1 MNIRNISS
9 HSQLLQRNQEQLG
22 VRSSVQEKTNKIEV
36 SQHELP
42 NSDQKE
48 KLIKATDSMNEI
60 LKKLET
66 SLRFQFHEK
75 LEEYYVTI
83 VDNQTEQVIKEIP
96 PRKMLDMYASIIE
109 SIGIMVDD
117 KI

>member
-1 MNIRNISS
+1 M
-9 HSQLLQRNQEQLG
+9 
-22 VRSSVQEKTNKIEV
+22 
-36 SQHELP
+36 
-42 NSDQKE
+42 
-48 KLIKATDSMNEI
+48 KATVSMNEI

-96 PRKMLDMYASIIE
+96 PLERCLTCMLQL
-109 SIGIMVDD
+109 
-117 KI
+117 